1 MEHFILT
8 NDIQSGG
15 RTLPLQCN
23 AFVNFYSL
31 SLSPKI
37 LKSELSTKKDMVK
50 FLDASNMPWNI
61 VYCTK
66 VERSLFD
73 SILGCKEKKACP

>member
-50 FLDASNMPWNI
+50 FLDVSNMP
-61 VYCTK
+61 
-66 VERSLFD
+66 
-73 SILGCKEKKACP
+73 